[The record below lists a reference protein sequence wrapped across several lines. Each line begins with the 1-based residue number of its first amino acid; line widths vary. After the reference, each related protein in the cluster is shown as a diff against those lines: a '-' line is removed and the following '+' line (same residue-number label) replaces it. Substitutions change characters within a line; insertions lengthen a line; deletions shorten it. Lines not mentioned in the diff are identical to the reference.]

1 LQFVDHKTL
10 VFVAVINFQLH
21 RFAEKRFS
29 AAIELVGVGST
40 RRKVLVL
47 KDFFN
52 TARSFDSIQLQR
64 SVSKTMQLM
73 QLNIH
78 RQGRS
83 KLRDIG

>member
-1 LQFVDHKTL
+1 
-10 VFVAVINFQLH
+10 
-21 RFAEKRFS
+21 
-29 AAIELVGVGST
+29 
-40 RRKVLVL
+40 VLVL